1 MLPPRPRR
9 RGPGGVRRK
18 SPGSRLR
25 GSDGA
30 IVVHLSSAQLAA
42 RLRMA
47 HSARSI
53 LLSVLGIL
61 VSGVLG
67 GLAGWAV
74 IALLG
79 LTGLGGAL
87 LAALVG
93 MVVATG
99 VWIGLTVLG
108 RVLGFVQ

>member
-1 MLPPRPRR
+1 
-9 RGPGGVRRK
+9 
-18 SPGSRLR
+18 
-25 GSDGA
+25 
-30 IVVHLSSAQLAA
+30 
-42 RLRMA
+42 MA

-53 LLSVLGIL
+53 LFSVLGIL

-99 VWIGLTVLG
+99 VWIGLTVLL
-108 RVLGFVQ
+108 RVLGFVR